1 MRMSATGLRFS
12 MLTTLTIIIGLSTL
26 FFAAALSL
34 LDAFSFSTLAIFV
47 AGFNLVQWLIAPY
60 IVDAM
65 YRVKEV
71 SRRERPE
78 LYDIVERVSQR
89 SGISVPRVMIS
100 NIPIPNAFAYGSP
113 IAGTRIAVTDGLLRT
128 LEPEEVEA
136 VVGHELGHVKHSDV
150 QVMMFVSIL
159 PALLYYIGYSLSYS
173 ASYGNN
179 RKNNSGAALLGS
191 VSICLYFVLTLLSL
205 QLSRLR
211 EYYADRHSARVVDDG
226 ARKLSE
232 ALAKIVTYTGQMGRR
247 NNVRAYSNFKA
258 LFIADPD
265 TAEKDAAEVV
275 TVRGGSDQ
283 ELVQRVL
290 SRKVSTFDSF
300 AEIFS
305 THPNIIKRL
314 RALQALY

>member
-47 AGFNLVQWLIAPY
+47 VGFNLVQWLIAPY

-71 SRRERPE
+71 SRGERPE

-136 VVGHELGHVKHSDV
+136 VVGHELGHIKHSDV

-191 VSICLYFVLTLLSL
+191 VSIGLYFVLTLLSL